1 MSSAP
6 REPIG
11 LLAGGGRFPIT
22 FAQKA
27 RSLGRP
33 VVCVGLRHE
42 AEPELAGMVERFHWA
57 GVTRLGRMIRL
68 FRREGVR
75 RVVMAGKVHK
85 AKVMLRP
92 WRLFSMLPDW
102 RALRVWYGRKRRDNR
117 DDTLLLLAVDEFQKD
132 GLTFD
137 SALDLCPE

>member
-1 MSSAP
+1 MSSAS
-6 REPIG
+6 RGEPIG

-27 RSLGRP
+27 RSLDRP
-33 VVCVGLRHE
+33 VGCVGLKHE
-42 AEPELAGMVERFHWA
+42 AAPELAGMVQRFYWS

-85 AKVMLRP
+85 ARVMLRP
-92 WRLFSMLPDW
+92 WRLFSLLPDW
-102 RALRVWYGRKRRDNR
+102 RALRVWYSSKRRDNR
-117 DDTLLLLAVDEFQKD
+117 DDTLLLTVVDEFQKD
-132 GLTFD
+132 GLTF
-137 SALDLCPE
+137 